1 MQTVNLFHVAWFA
14 LAFEILWAINTARL
28 AKKQEVIGPMGVPAT
43 LAFIAFHTCWWMS
56 EARNPQSIA
65 MYVIGAIASVAF
77 MFGTAFITT
86 GCMKLT
92 DCGELCI
99 NKDNKAFQLI
109 SRLPIKFD
117 GKSLCS
123 ISWLAAVCIFLLL
136 PVMSAIGIITAAITI
151 VVCLWTFQNPWP
163 YYKETLKLEGWPET
177 EMNTFKRGPLVG
189 FYISPVP
196 YLTVLAIIG
205 GILYMIAIAMPTIVG
220 IVGVFL
226 VIYLLGLIAAA
237 VIINK
242 WKSMTTE
249 AKEEND
255 YDLRYSIN
263 KLVNETSSV
272 SRSLTSWSVFWQVF
286 KQKFCPRLKYCN
298 KDEMPKNSKYLDHY

>member
-1 MQTVNLFHVAWFA
+1 
-14 LAFEILWAINTARL
+14 
-28 AKKQEVIGPMGVPAT
+28 
-43 LAFIAFHTCWWMS
+43 
-56 EARNPQSIA
+56 
-65 MYVIGAIASVAF
+65 
-77 MFGTAFITT
+77 
-86 GCMKLT
+86 
-92 DCGELCI
+92 
-99 NKDNKAFQLI
+99 
-109 SRLPIKFD
+109 
-117 GKSLCS
+117 
-123 ISWLAAVCIFLLL
+123 
-136 PVMSAIGIITAAITI
+136 
-151 VVCLWTFQNPWP
+151 
-163 YYKETLKLEGWPET
+163 
-177 EMNTFKRGPLVG
+177 MNTFKRGPLVG